1 MTSPVRRATAF
12 AVVGALV
19 VPVIALGELLPQAA
33 LPFAS
38 AAPFLAISGL
48 ALFGIDDGPL
58 FELFARPGDR
68 RDHRLYGLA
77 GFSLA
82 IGGLTLLVTHLG
94 MPVVA
99 FLVAVLVV
107 SIGPIAAQATHGSG
121 DSELTTAAFVV
132 AGASG
137 AVLGTTVAVSLARR
151 LGEGVAVTA
160 PLAQIAFLGVVG
172 GLLAAL
178 LRVTLVDRD
187 DPLVLVSVALA
198 LWVFAALPVGSDPRV
213 VAVGIGVSGM
223 LGYVARRLQTASVH
237 GMVTGVLLTVIA
249 IVVGG
254 GRPGWVI
261 LLVTFFGVGGLSTK
275 YKYDRKAD
283 RDIAEDDDGARGSAN
298 VLANATAATF
308 ALIGAAASPELTGVD
323 PTPFVLAFAGSLA
336 AALGDTLSSEIGGL
350 YDDPRLITT
359 FEVVEP
365 GTDGAITWQ
374 GECAGLAGAGL
385 IAVLAAL
392 TFPSIGLWGALIV
405 IGAGF
410 VGMTVDSLLGA
421 TIEGRIV
428 ENQGVNF
435 LATGAAGVAAGLLGV
450 L

>member
-1 MTSPVRRATAF
+1 MTSPVRRASAF
-12 AVVGALV
+12 AVVGSLV
-19 VPVIALGELLPQAA
+19 VPVVALGAILPQAA

-38 AAPFLAISGL
+38 AAPFLVISGI
-48 ALFGIDDGPL
+48 ALFSVDDGLL

-68 RDHRLYGLA
+68 RDRRLYGLA

-107 SIGPIAAQATHGSG
+107 SIGPVGAQATHGSG

-132 AGASG
+132 GGASG
-137 AVLGTTVAVSLARR
+137 AVLGSAIALSVAQRLA
-151 LGEGVAVTA
+151 GGGQAT

-172 GLLAAL
+172 ALIAAL

-198 LWVFAALPVGSDPRV
+198 LWVLAVLPVGGDPRI
-213 VAVGIGVSGM
+213 VAVGIAVSGA

-237 GMVTGVLLTVIA
+237 GMVTGVLLSLLA
-249 IVVGG
+249 IVLGG
-254 GRPGWVI
+254 GDPGWVL

-275 YKYDRKAD
+275 FKYDRKVD
-283 RDIAEDDDGARGSAN
+283 RDIAEADEGARGSAN
-298 VLANATAATF
+298 VLANATVATF
-308 ALIGAAASPELTGVD
+308 ALIGAAASPDLTGLD
-323 PTPFVLAFAGSLA
+323 ATPFLLAFAGSLA
-336 AALGDTLSSEIGGL
+336 AALADTLSSEIGGTF
-350 YDDPRLITT
+350 DRPRLITT
-359 FEVVEP
+359 FEVVDP

-374 GECAGLAGAGL
+374 GEVAGLGGASL
-385 IAVLAAL
+385 IGVLAVL
-392 TFPSIGLWGALIV
+392 TFPSVGALGALVIV
-405 IGAGF
+405 GAGV

-421 TIEGRIV
+421 TIEGRV
-428 ENQGVNF
+428 VGNQGVNF
-435 LATGAAGVAAGLLGV
+435 LATAAAGLTAAVIAL